1 MKDYFL
7 LSFRNLKRRGLRS
20 WLTVIGIF
28 IGIAAVVALIS
39 LGQALQLAISSQF
52 TSLEPDKIQL
62 KNADNGMA
70 PPGSTAAK
78 SLTQDEIDLISN
90 IKYINAIY
98 GTYLRPVTLNYNDKS
113 QFTFVQSLPSNNEYL
128 ELIYRK
134 YNKPEQGNF
143 LLSYNNHRILLG
155 NSFLTNNIFGKE
167 IKVGDNLK
175 INNKEFR
182 VVGFLEE
189 TGSFT
194 INQAVYLL
202 DVDLEDLL
210 NLKQNYD
217 LIEIYVEDQKYIDE
231 VSNQIKEI
239 IRKERK
245 EEVGD
250 ESFSIDTPG
259 STLSNINT
267 VLIMVNA
274 VVIAIASIALLIGGI
289 GVANTMFTSI
299 VERKKE
305 IGIMKAIG
313 AKNKDIMKIFLIE
326 SGLLGFFGGLAG
338 ALFGL
343 TIAYL
348 VSSIA
353 RQIIGGELFKVTL
366 SWPLLIGASLFS
378 FIIGLIAGYIP
389 ARQASKLNPV
399 QALRG

>member
-52 TSLEPDKIQL
+52 ASLEPDKIQL
-62 KNADNGMA
+62 KNAENGMA
-70 PPGSTAAK
+70 PPGSNSAK
-78 SLTQDEIDLISN
+78 SLTQREIDLISN
-90 IKYINAIY
+90 VKYINAVY
-98 GTYLRPVTLNYNDKS
+98 GTYLRPVTLNYNGKS
-113 QFTFVQSLPSNNEYL
+113 QFTFIQSLPSKNEYL
-128 ELIYRK
+128 KIIYRK
-134 YNKPEQGNF
+134 YKKTEQGDF
-143 LLSYNNHRILLG
+143 LSAYQNQKILLG

-167 IKVGDNLK
+167 IKLGDNIK

-182 VVGFLEE
+182 VIGFLEKS
-189 TGSFT
+189 GSFA

-210 NLKQNYD
+210 NLKKNYD
-217 LIEIYVEDQKYIDE
+217 LIEIYVEDQKYVDE
-231 VSNQIKEI
+231 VANEIKEI
-239 IRKERK
+239 IRKDRK
-245 EEVGD
+245 EDIGE
-250 ESFSIDTPG
+250 ESFSIDTP
-259 STLSNINT
+259 STTLNNINT

-274 VVIAIASIALLIGGI
+274 VVITIASIALLIGGI

-313 AKNKDIMKIFLIE
+313 AKNKDILKIFLIE

-348 VSSIA
+348 VSNIA
-353 RQIIGGELFKVTL
+353 TQIIGGELFKVML
-366 SWPLLIGASLFS
+366 SWPLLIGASFFS

-389 ARQASKLNPV
+389 AKQASKLNPV

>member
-52 TSLEPDKIQL
+52 ASLEPDKIQL
-62 KNADNGMA
+62 KNAENGMA
-70 PPGSTAAK
+70 PPGSNSAK
-78 SLTQDEIDLISN
+78 SLTQREIDLISN
-90 IKYINAIY
+90 VKYINAVY
-98 GTYLRPVTLNYNDKS
+98 GTYLRPVTLNYNGKS
-113 QFTFVQSLPSNNEYL
+113 QFTFIQSLPSKNEYL
-128 ELIYRK
+128 KIIYRK
-134 YNKPEQGNF
+134 YKKTEQGDF
-143 LLSYNNHRILLG
+143 LSAYQNQKILLG

-167 IKVGDNLK
+167 IKLGDNIK

-182 VVGFLEE
+182 VIGFLEKS
-189 TGSFT
+189 GSFA

-210 NLKQNYD
+210 NLKRNYD
-217 LIEIYVEDQKYIDE
+217 LIEIYVEDQKYVDE
-231 VSNQIKEI
+231 VANEIKEI
-239 IRKERK
+239 IRKDRK
-245 EEVGD
+245 EDIGE

-259 STLSNINT
+259 TTLNNINT

-274 VVIAIASIALLIGGI
+274 VVITIASIALLIGGI

-313 AKNKDIMKIFLIE
+313 AKNKDILKIFLIE

-348 VSSIA
+348 VSNIA
-353 RQIIGGELFKVTL
+353 TQIIGGELFKVML
-366 SWPLLIGASLFS
+366 SWPLLIGASFFS

-389 ARQASKLNPV
+389 AKQASKLNPV

>member
-52 TSLEPDKIQL
+52 ASLEPDKIQL
-62 KNADNGMA
+62 KNAENGMA
-70 PPGSTAAK
+70 PPGSNSAK
-78 SLTQDEIDLISN
+78 SLTQKEIDLISN
-90 IKYINAIY
+90 VKYISAVY
-98 GTYLRPVTLNYNDKS
+98 GTYLRPVTLNYNGKS
-113 QFTFVQSLPSNNEYL
+113 QFTFIQSLPSKNEYL
-128 ELIYRK
+128 KIIYRK
-134 YNKPEQGNF
+134 YEKTEQGDF
-143 LLSYNNHRILLG
+143 LSAYQNQKILLG
-155 NSFLTNNIFGKE
+155 NSFLTSNIFGKE
-167 IKVGDNLK
+167 IKLGDNIK

-182 VVGFLEE
+182 VTGFLEKS
-189 TGSFT
+189 GSFA

-210 NLKQNYD
+210 NLKKNYD
-217 LIEIYVEDQKYIDE
+217 LIEIYVEDQKYVDE
-231 VSNQIKEI
+231 VANEIKEI
-239 IRKERK
+239 IRKDRK
-245 EEVGD
+245 ENIGE
-250 ESFSIDTPG
+250 ESFSIDTP
-259 STLSNINT
+259 STTLNNINT

-274 VVIAIASIALLIGGI
+274 VVITIASIALLIGGI

-313 AKNKDIMKIFLIE
+313 AKNKDILKIFLIE

-348 VSSIA
+348 VSNVA
-353 RQIIGGELFKVTL
+353 TQIIGGELFKVML
-366 SWPLLIGASLFS
+366 SWPLLIGASFFS

>member
-1 MKDYFL
+1 M
-7 LSFRNLKRRGLRS
+7 
-20 WLTVIGIF
+20 
-28 IGIAAVVALIS
+28 S
-39 LGQALQLAISSQF
+39 L
-52 TSLEPDKIQL
+52 
-62 KNADNGMA
+62 
-70 PPGSTAAK
+70 
-78 SLTQDEIDLISN
+78 
-90 IKYINAIY
+90 
-98 GTYLRPVTLNYNDKS
+98 
-113 QFTFVQSLPSNNEYL
+113 
-128 ELIYRK
+128 
-134 YNKPEQGNF
+134 
-143 LLSYNNHRILLG
+143 
-155 NSFLTNNIFGKE
+155 
-167 IKVGDNLK
+167 
-175 INNKEFR
+175 
-182 VVGFLEE
+182 
-189 TGSFT
+189 
-194 INQAVYLL
+194 
-202 DVDLEDLL
+202 
-210 NLKQNYD
+210 
-217 LIEIYVEDQKYIDE
+217 
-231 VSNQIKEI
+231 NQIKNNQKR
-239 IRKERK
+239 RKKRLI
-245 EEVGD
+245 
-250 ESFSIDTPG
+250 ESSIDTTG

>member
-189 TGSFT
+189 TVRLQLIRLF
-194 INQAVYLL
+194 ICY
-202 DVDLEDLL
+202 VDL
-210 NLKQNYD
+210 K
-217 LIEIYVEDQKYIDE
+217 IY
-231 VSNQIKEI
+231 
-239 IRKERK
+239 
-245 EEVGD
+245 
-250 ESFSIDTPG
+250 
-259 STLSNINT
+259 
-267 VLIMVNA
+267 
-274 VVIAIASIALLIGGI
+274 
-289 GVANTMFTSI
+289 
-299 VERKKE
+299 
-305 IGIMKAIG
+305 
-313 AKNKDIMKIFLIE
+313 
-326 SGLLGFFGGLAG
+326 
-338 ALFGL
+338 
-343 TIAYL
+343 
-348 VSSIA
+348 
-353 RQIIGGELFKVTL
+353 
-366 SWPLLIGASLFS
+366 
-378 FIIGLIAGYIP
+378 
-389 ARQASKLNPV
+389 
-399 QALRG
+399 

>member
-62 KNADNGMA
+62 KNTDNGMA

-98 GTYLRPVTLNYNDKS
+98 GTYLRPVTLNYNNKS

-134 YNKPEQGNF
+134 YDKTEQGDF
-143 LLSYNNHRILLG
+143 LSAYDNNRILLG
-155 NSFLTNNIFGKE
+155 NSFLTSNIFGKE
-167 IKVGDNLK
+167 IKLGDNIK

-182 VVGFLEE
+182 VIGFLEE

-194 INQAVYLL
+194 INQAIYLL
-202 DVDLEDLL
+202 DVDLEELLDLD
-210 NLKQNYD
+210 KNYD
-217 LIEIYVEDQKYIDE
+217 LIEIYIEDQKYVDE
-231 VSNQIKEI
+231 VANEIKDI

-245 EEVGD
+245 EDLGE

-267 VLIMVNA
+267 VLVMVNA

-305 IGIMKAIG
+305 IGTMKAIG

-343 TIAYL
+343 TIAFL
-348 VSSIA
+348 VSIVA
-353 RQIIGGELFKVTL
+353 TQIIGGELFKVTL
-366 SWPLLIGASLFS
+366 SWPLLIGSSFFS
-378 FIIGLIAGYIP
+378 FIVGLIAGYIP